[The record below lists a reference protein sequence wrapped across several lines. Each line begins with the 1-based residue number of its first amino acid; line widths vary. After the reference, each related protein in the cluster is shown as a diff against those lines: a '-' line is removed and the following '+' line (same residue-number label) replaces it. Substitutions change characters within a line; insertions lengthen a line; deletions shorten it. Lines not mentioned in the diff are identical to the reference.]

1 MTEHNDAERPEESAE
16 QGRKSWVEEIEVA
29 GEKLVA
35 MVRDLAQDASVRKI
49 RVKSSSG
56 DVAVE
61 IPLTIGA
68 LAGGAVVIAAPVLAV
83 LGALAAFVAK
93 VTVEIIRETEP
104 GAAEASSDAASREN
118 EDA

>member
-1 MTEHNDAERPEESAE
+1 MSEHKKTDSTRKGAD

-35 MVRDLAQDASVRKI
+35 LVRELAQDASVRKI
-49 RVKSSSG
+49 RVKSPGG
-56 DVAVE
+56 DLAVE

-68 LAGGAVVIAAPVLAV
+68 IAGGAVVIAAPVLAV

-93 VTVEIIRETEP
+93 LRVEIIRDSETGTTAP
-104 GAAEASSDAASREN
+104 EARE
-118 EDA
+118 DQDD